1 VRDAAAQGGP
11 DADAKL
17 HEAAE
22 AIARLVRS

>member
-1 VRDAAAQGGP
+1 MTRTAGSP